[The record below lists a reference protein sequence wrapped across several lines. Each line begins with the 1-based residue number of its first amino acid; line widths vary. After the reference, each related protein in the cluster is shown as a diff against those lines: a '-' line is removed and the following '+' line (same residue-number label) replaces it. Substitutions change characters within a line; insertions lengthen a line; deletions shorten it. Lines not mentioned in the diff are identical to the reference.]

1 MALIQCPDCGKKV
14 SSEAEKCV
22 RCGFPLQN
30 ISHEQYKQAF
40 EKNIEERKALNRQNA
55 KIQLIWLVIFSLII
69 AILVWYKN

>member
-14 SSEAEKCV
+14 SNEAEKCV

-30 ISHEQYKQAF
+30 VSLMQYQQSFK
-40 EKNIEERKALNRQNA
+40 KNIAERQALNRQNA

-69 AILVWYKN
+69 VIFTWWKN